1 MRGKPTTRRRKRD
14 KACAW
19 VALALLGPG
28 RRLGYLGCLG
38 PREPLGPFCA
48 HHAGVF
54 EALRARGGSTRGP
67 R

>member
-1 MRGKPTTRRRKRD
+1 MRGKATTRRRKRD
-14 KACAW
+14 RGCAW
-19 VALALLGPG
+19 VVLTLVGPG

-38 PREPLGPFCA
+38 PREPLRAFCA
-48 HHAGVF
+48 YHGEVF